1 MYFPYLRGKQYELLA
16 LRELVEL
23 GFISKDVIKPIIEPI
38 KETPTFKKTIDLFV
52 ENEFDVF
59 VVMNPQV
66 GEYDKYDEVHPIFG
80 AECPVNDALIVT
92 QSELPPERIFS
103 ALHKS
108 TSLIAIYPKKDTLKG
123 DEYLKELDIRPIIS
137 FIPEGSRN
145 KRGFKRDM
153 NFGLINDAFKKAD
166 RNADYGK
173 INEQYFSEDH
183 LFYKEDG
190 YIGFMDYSIIGS
202 DYVNGGFAPLAV
214 AIHIVYFDEDDV
226 LKIKHFVSDS
236 NDDISNPAGKFNE
249 ALTKLI
255 AWKQNINP
263 KNESFALNYFSE
275 LNDQRRYPGLGVVK
289 KLAIMHHLEIMNRF
303 LVNNLDEESL

>member
-16 LRELVEL
+16 LRELLEKNL
-23 GFISKDVIKPIIEPI
+23 ISREVIKPIIEPI
-38 KETPTFKKTIDLFV
+38 KETPTFRKTIGLFV

-59 VVMNPQV
+59 VVINPQV
-66 GEYDKYDEVHPIFG
+66 GEYDKYDGVHPIFG
-80 AECPVNDALIVT
+80 AECPVNDALIMN
-92 QSELPPERIFS
+92 QSELPHEKISS

-108 TSLIAIYPKKDTLKG
+108 RSLIAIYPKKDTLKG
-123 DEYLKELDIRPIIS
+123 DEHLKEMGIRPIIS
-137 FIPEGSRN
+137 FIPEGHRN
-145 KRGFKRDM
+145 KRGFKREMD
-153 NFGLINDAFKKAD
+153 FGLINDAFKKED
-166 RNADYGK
+166 RNSDYGN

-190 YIGFMDYSIIGS
+190 YIGFMDYSVIGS

-214 AIHIVYFDEDDV
+214 AIHIVYFDDENA
-226 LKIKHFVSDS
+226 LKVKHFVSDS

-255 AWKQNINP
+255 YWKKTIDP
-263 KNESFALNYFSE
+263 KNSSHALDYFNELSE
-275 LNDQRRYPGLGVVK
+275 QRRYPGLGVVK

-303 LVNNLDEESL
+303 LQSSSDEDFS